1 MISIVL
7 VEDHAVVRAGL
18 RELLEKH
25 PDFQVVGEAGTLTE
39 ARRLLPTLAHDV
51 TILDLDMPDG
61 QAEHFLTRLRGR
73 GSQAVL
79 ILSMHIDPRRVRDCL
94 DAGARGYLVKSASPE
109 EFYASIMAVHSGSIY
124 LHRDVAFS
132 ASDLYARVHTSLL
145 TERESKVL
153 TAIAQGQTNEA
164 IARSLGISVSRLK
177 SHIRSLFSRFG
188 VNDRISL
195 IRDASAKGF
204 IESSD

>member
-51 TILDLDMPDG
+51 TILDLDLPDG

-94 DAGARGYLVKSASPE
+94 DAGARGYLVKSATPE
-109 EFYASIMAVHSGSIY
+109 EFYAAITAVHAGSLY
-124 LHRDVAFS
+124 LHRDVSCS
-132 ASDLYARVHTSLL
+132 ASDLYGRVQTSLL
-145 TERESKVL
+145 TDRERLVL
-153 TAIAQGQTNEA
+153 AAIAEGQTNEA
-164 IARSLGISVSRLK
+164 IAKALSISVSRLK

-204 IESSD
+204 LDAP